1 MKHSSYLEYF
11 LDMKNTFIS
20 GYNMSQPEKEID
32 KDFEKIFLDF
42 LMESVKNNWSSFESS
57 ERDTYLLY
65 EDELDKIWNKSKDEL
80 LGNMIANLSNK
91 EYIKTSV
98 NSNGE
103 LVYSISEKGAEYLR
117 ETNL

>member
-20 GYNMSQPEKEID
+20 GYSNAQLEKEID
-32 KDFEKIFLDF
+32 KDLEKIFLDF
-42 LMESVKNNWSSFESS
+42 LMESIKNTWILFESN

-65 EDELDKIWNKSKDEL
+65 EDELEEIWKKSTDEL
-80 LGNMIANLSNK
+80 IGCILLNLSNK

-103 LVYSISEKGAEYLR
+103 LVYSVSEKGAEYLR